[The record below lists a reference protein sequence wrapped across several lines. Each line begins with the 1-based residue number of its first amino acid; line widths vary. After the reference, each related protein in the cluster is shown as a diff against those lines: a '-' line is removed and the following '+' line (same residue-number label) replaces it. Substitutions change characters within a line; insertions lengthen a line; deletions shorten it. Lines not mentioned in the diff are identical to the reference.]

1 MWFRQKTFRSSFEN
15 LRTNGRPVEIIG
27 NFSVRAEPVE
37 AFLGFFSR
45 IRCSVK
51 NRSSASSHLVY
62 YPSTF
67 VSIGTVK

>member
-1 MWFRQKTFRSSFEN
+1 M
-15 LRTNGRPVEIIG
+15 PVEIIG

-51 NRSSASSHLVY
+51 IVPRRHFTSCIIPRPLSPWVR
-62 YPSTF
+62 
-67 VSIGTVK
+67 